1 MPLTPLDIHNK
12 SFNKGFRGY
21 DEDEVNEFLEQVMKD
36 YELVLREKKALEEKY
51 ADARERLGHFSNIEE
66 TLNKSILIAQEAA
79 EDVKRNA
86 KNEAKL
92 ILKEAEKNADRI
104 VNDSLVKAQKIA
116 LEIEELKRQSK
127 VFRTRFT
134 MLVEAQLDLIKNAD
148 WEHLMEFDKDATE
161 FLSKEIES

>member
-36 YELVLREKKALEEKY
+36 YELVLREKKSLEEKY
-51 ADARERLGHFSNIEE
+51 ADAREKLGHFSNIEE
-66 TLNKSILIAQEAA
+66 TLNKSILVAQEAA
-79 EDVKRNA
+79 EEVKRNA

-134 MLVEAQLDLIKNAD
+134 MLVEAQLDLIKNED
-148 WEHLMEFDKDATE
+148 WEHLMEFDKDATDL
-161 FLSKEIES
+161 LSKEIES